1 MMCYMLAAGKK
12 ATADGSVFVARGCDA
27 PSTEAT
33 RTISVPRQ
41 KHAKGT
47 RIVIPPSMETKK
59 SPGVVLDQVEETLA
73 YTAVVTV
80 SNEEYMP
87 LVLGG
92 INEYQVSVGAST
104 GGPVKTEVATLTPW
118 PETAIGD
125 FLMTIALERSKT
137 AREALEFL
145 GEMTEKY
152 GARTDNYIVADTQEV
167 WLMEQYQGYHWAAV
181 RIPDECFM
189 VEANSFRIT
198 EVNPNDPDHYR
209 CDPDLIPFAIK
220 HGLWDPKSGQPF
232 NASRAY
238 GSNELNR
245 PRGDLATPYYSLHR
259 IWRGISLLNPT
270 LKLDPYEPTKV
281 YPLFVKPAKPITVE
295 DMLHVL
301 KDTYKGSELD
311 EYYCQ
316 DADYPTVVNGKTG
329 HYRLSPA
336 WNKSRNIGCPQTI
349 TSWVTQS
356 RAGMPNEIGG
366 ILWGG
371 MSACATSP
379 HIPWYCHNTRT
390 PKEYRTANAGTGSEY
405 MEDSAYW
412 LYENITNLVNLFF
425 QANSSLVLPVWEAF
439 DHARFERQAEI
450 EKLAM
455 ALYKNDAQKAVE
467 FLTDYSNGIAMD
479 AYSIGKEMM
488 VKLFTRIAQLNN
500 PQTVIGYI
508 SVDELDKNK
517 GVY

>member
-1 MMCYMLAAGKK
+1 MCYMLAAGKK
-12 ATADGSVFVARGCDA
+12 ATVDGSVLVARGCDA

-33 RTISVPRQ
+33 RTISVPHM
-41 KHAKGT
+41 KHPKGT
-47 RIVIPPSMETKK
+47 KIVIPPSMETRK

-73 YTAVVTV
+73 YTAVVTIGR
-80 SNEEYMP
+80 EGDMP

-104 GGPVKTEVATLTPW
+104 GGPVKPEVDKLTPW

-125 FLMTIALERSKT
+125 FLMTIALERCKT
-137 AREALEFL
+137 AREAIEFL
-145 GEMTEKY
+145 GEMSEKY
-152 GARTDNYIVADTQEV
+152 GARTDNYIVADPAEV

-181 RIPDECFM
+181 RIPDDCFI

-198 EVNPNDPDHYR
+198 EVNPDDPDNYR

-220 HGLWDPKSGQPF
+220 HGLWDPKSGEPF
-232 NASRAY
+232 KAAKAY
-238 GSNELNR
+238 GTTEINR

-270 LKLDPYEPTKV
+270 LKLDPYEPTKE
-281 YPLFVKPAKPITVE
+281 YPFFVKPASPISVE

-301 KDTYKGSELD
+301 KDTYRGTELD
-311 EYYCQ
+311 EYYCL
-316 DADYPTVVNGKTG
+316 DDKYPTVIDGKTG

-356 RAGMPNEIGG
+356 RDNLPNEIGG
-366 ILWGG
+366 VFWAG
-371 MSACATSP
+371 MAACATSP

-390 PKEYRTANAGTGSEY
+390 PKEYRTGNAGATSEY

-412 LYENITNLVNLFF
+412 LYENLTNFVNLFF
-425 QANSSLVLPVWEAF
+425 QANAPLVLPVWETF
-439 DHARFERQAEI
+439 DHTNFDRQTEI
-450 EKLAM
+450 ETLAKM
-455 ALYKNDAQKAVE
+455 YYQEDPKKAIA
-467 FLTDYSNGIAMD
+467 FLTDYSNGLAMD
-479 AYSIGKEMM
+479 AYSLGKEIQT
-488 VKLFTRIAQLNN
+488 KIFTRIAQLNN
-500 PQTVIGYI
+500 PQTKIGYI
-508 SVDELDKNK
+508 PVEEWEKNK